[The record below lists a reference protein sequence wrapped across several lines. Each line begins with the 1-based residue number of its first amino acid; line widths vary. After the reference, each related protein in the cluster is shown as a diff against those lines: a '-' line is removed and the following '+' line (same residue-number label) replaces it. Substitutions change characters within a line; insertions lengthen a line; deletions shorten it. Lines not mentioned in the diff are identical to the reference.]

1 MKIIKHDQPVINSD
15 SGMHGDN
22 LRNHVSRCRNEFK
35 SSWRNLAQA
44 LYTVWKDKYYKE
56 WGYQTFDYYVA
67 KEVFIRKNT
76 AMKLIRS
83 YRFLEEEEP
92 QYLQENVSD
101 DREQRV
107 PGFEDVE
114 VLRQARRHLDQNGY
128 QSIKQELFE
137 KGRDA
142 QIVKKDLT
150 ALIRQRKEVDFEEE
164 RIRQNQV
171 IVRRCLST
179 LKSLKREIEMLK
191 ILPGTIVKD
200 IDALLARIESG
211 LGSG

>member
-1 MKIIKHDQPVINSD
+1 MKIIKRDQPLLGSD
-15 SGMHGDN
+15 SEKQGED
-22 LRNHVSRCRNEFK
+22 LRAHVSRCRNEFK

-44 LYTVWKDKYYKE
+44 LYTVWKDKFYKE

-67 KEVFIRKNT
+67 KEVFIRKHT

-92 QYLQENVSD
+92 QYLQDNSSAD
-101 DREQRV
+101 PEQRV

-128 QSIKQELFE
+128 QNIKEDLFE

-150 ALIRQRKEVDFEEE
+150 ALIRQRKEADPEEE
-164 RIRQNQV
+164 RTRQNRV

-179 LKSLKREIEMLK
+179 LKSLRREIEMLRV
-191 ILPGTIVKD
+191 LPGTIVKD
-200 IDALLARIESG
+200 IDELMVKIESG
-211 LGSG
+211 LGSE